1 MMSRAPPKDS
11 GRFLRS
17 LRLASWTYTA
27 GYLAYVTIA
36 GIIAWP
42 TMTWAEWWADLALEA
57 GWNAAF
63 WPYYFP
69 RLLGLW

>member
-1 MMSRAPPKDS
+1 LMSRAPTMGS
-11 GRFLRS
+11 GTILRS

-27 GYLAYVTIA
+27 GYLAYVIIA

-42 TMTWAEWWADLALEA
+42 TMTWAEWWVDLALEA
-57 GWNAAF
+57 GWNVAF
-63 WPYYFP
+63 WPYDFP